1 MNLGFLSALPGIGS
15 ALGGIAGLFNK
26 PKNPTNAANSY
37 LDKIPGQTGQYY
49 QPYVNSGQNAL
60 KQLQEQYGAL
70 LGNPQGMYNKFAEGY
85 KESPGYQFRLKN
97 ALQAG
102 QNSSAAGGMLGTPQD
117 QQNAMQTGNDIA
129 SQDFN
134 DYISQLSGLYG
145 KGLEGTQGLNTHGY
159 DASSSMGNM
168 LAQILGQKGQN
179 AFTGQQGMNQANQ
192 QNWANIFG
200 GASAAGQ
207 GYNSYNQQ
215 QQLLDWL
222 KQNGGF

>member
-15 ALGGIAGLFNK
+15 ALGGVAGLFSK
-26 PKNPTNAANSY
+26 PKNPANAANSY
-37 LDKIPGQTGQYY
+37 LDKIQGQTTPYY
-49 QPYVNSGQNAL
+49 QPYINSGQSAL
-60 KQLQEQYGAL
+60 KQLQEQYGSL
-70 LGNPQGMYNKFAEGY
+70 LSDPNAMYSKFAEGY
-85 KESPGYQFRLKN
+85 KESPGYQFKLKN

-102 QNSSAAGGMLGTPQD
+102 QNASAAGGMLGTPMD
-117 QQNAMQTGNDIA
+117 VQQQSQIGNDI
-129 SQDFN
+129 SSEDFN
-134 DYISQLSGLYG
+134 NYISQIAGLYG
-145 KGLEGTQGLNTHGY
+145 KGLEGTQGLNSQGY